1 MFQPYEDAY
10 VANDTAAA
18 NATEAGSQ
26 GVTGIFFT
34 MTTVSISCNIF
45 TLMLSGLVIYNLATA
60 YRGARKN
67 KEVRRKKLYLYSM
80 LFVSFNFV

>member
-1 MFQPYEDAY
+1 MVTD
-10 VANDTAAA
+10 NGTNSSGAA
-18 NATEAGSQ
+18 NATEAASQ
-26 GVTGIFFT
+26 SVTGIFFT

-67 KEVRRKKLYLYSM
+67 KEIRRKKLYLFSM
-80 LFVSFNFV
+80 LFVSLIFV